1 MAPIK
6 QSLRVSTIKQT
17 LRAPQTEPSP
27 IQVVLED
34 RSSRPVSPIEIR
46 QLRGSP
52 ATFRKKVEEFS
63 QPEMTNVRA
72 REPVV
77 FQGTPGEDARDWLI
91 RFEEITETNKWEA
104 HRLAY
109 VRSYLEGTA
118 RHWLLFAKPNSWQEF
133 RTKFLNTFWHQKHKF
148 RIESRLRGRRQGND
162 ELNWL
167 VTTSQLT

>member
-1 MAPIK
+1 MATVK
-6 QSLRVSTIKQT
+6 QSLRIGATTRQA
-17 LRAPQTEPSP
+17 LRAPQTEHSP
-27 IQVVLED
+27 IQVDLE
-34 RSSRPVSPIEIR
+34 STASRPVSPIEIE

-52 ATFRKKVEEFS
+52 ATFRKKVQEFS

-109 VRSYLEGTA
+109 GRSYLEGTA
-118 RHWLLFAKPNSWQEF
+118 RH
-133 RTKFLNTFWHQKHKF
+133 
-148 RIESRLRGRRQGND
+148 
-162 ELNWL
+162 
-167 VTTSQLT
+167 

>member
-17 LRAPQTEPSP
+17 LRPPQTEPSP

-34 RSSRPVSPIEIR
+34 TSSRPVSPVEIR
-46 QLRGSP
+46 QLRDSPGS
-52 ATFRKKVEEFS
+52 FRQKVPEFS

-77 FQGTPGEDARDWLI
+77 FQGTPGEDARDWLN

-109 VRSYLEGTA
+109 VRSYL
-118 RHWLLFAKPNSWQEF
+118 
-133 RTKFLNTFWHQKHKF
+133 
-148 RIESRLRGRRQGND
+148 
-162 ELNWL
+162 
-167 VTTSQLT
+167 